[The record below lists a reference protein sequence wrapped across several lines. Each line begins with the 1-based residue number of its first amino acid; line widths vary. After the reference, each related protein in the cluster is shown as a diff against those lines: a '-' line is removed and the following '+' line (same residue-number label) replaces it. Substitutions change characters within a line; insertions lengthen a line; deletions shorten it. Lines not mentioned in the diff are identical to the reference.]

1 MSSLFIALLL
11 VTGFSPS
18 WAGSMTESE
27 IEGAGGANGTGKQP
41 LYHTGGAGDRPLS
54 GTGVGPLPQRDDPDD
69 GTQGVR
75 QLEYGDGN
83 IAASVDFGQDVRL
96 PAGAQL
102 RVTPMGEGS
111 DLDAAWAAVAVQLS
125 DMLGLHDEGI
135 ASAYAFY
142 DVSIVSE
149 DGAYL
154 TIDVPATV
162 VLEPRVPLFADV
174 DGSETV
180 AMVHVGDGGTAELL
194 EKDVAFSQDGRVG
207 SVAVTTD
214 TGLSSF
220 GFVLVR
226 DTGAPSS
233 DEGRQAGTQEQESP
247 APAADGGPASPVDDE
262 HARPVSEGATSPV
275 EDGPASAGDGDVAA
289 SDDDGAVMADDGS
302 TARDEGIVG
311 GSRDGAGVRDAVRSL
326 FRARGV
332 PGTRA
337 GGADVSSTFNPT
349 ITSNKDTYTAG
360 DTAIFGI
367 AYDLEGNSYQA
378 GDYVVL

>member
-1 MSSLFIALLL
+1 MPKSTRAMGRRLGSAARKMSSLFIALLL

-18 WAGSMTESE
+18 WAGSMAESE

-111 DLDAAWAAVAVQLS
+111 DLDAVWAAVAVQLS

-247 APAADGGPASPVDDE
+247 APAADGGPHLRLTTSTRVQFPKGPHPRSRMDPHLLATGTWRRRMTMGLSWPMMVQRRGTKVSWGAPAM
-262 HARPVSEGATSPV
+262 ARV
-275 EDGPASAGDGDVAA
+275 
-289 SDDDGAVMADDGS
+289 
-302 TARDEGIVG
+302 
-311 GSRDGAGVRDAVRSL
+311 
-326 FRARGV
+326 
-332 PGTRA
+332 
-337 GGADVSSTFNPT
+337 
-349 ITSNKDTYTAG
+349 
-360 DTAIFGI
+360 
-367 AYDLEGNSYQA
+367 
-378 GDYVVL
+378 